1 MVKHIDNNTAF
12 GMPIFGDELLE
23 EFDCTARLNDMNGH
37 QLARLADVHPVP
49 QIALWRLDCKRRG
62 VKP

>member
-1 MVKHIDNNTAF
+1 
-12 GMPIFGDELLE
+12 
-23 EFDCTARLNDMNGH
+23 MNGH